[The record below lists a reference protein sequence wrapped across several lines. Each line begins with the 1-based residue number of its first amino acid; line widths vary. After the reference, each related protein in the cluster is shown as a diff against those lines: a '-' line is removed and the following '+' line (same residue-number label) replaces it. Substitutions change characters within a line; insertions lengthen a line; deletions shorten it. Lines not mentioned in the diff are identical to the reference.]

1 MLVKLKYWS
10 YLYWFS
16 VLMPIALFILFPY
29 YNFLCT
35 IKREDA
41 SIIEDLNMWSKSDI
55 QLIA

>member
-1 MLVKLKYWS
+1 ML
-10 YLYWFS
+10 
-16 VLMPIALFILFPY
+16 IALFILFPY

-55 QLIA
+55 QLIV